1 MDEID
6 FFISLMLMGNSRK
19 PYREFAEIFK
29 MSVNSIHKRIKSLV
43 NLGIIQNF
51 RTRLGFNKF
60 PSVVDAIIFG
70 TSKAKEKK
78 VTIEKLGKH
87 ECIYNV
93 SQASG
98 NLFYIHSHIRNLN
111 ELDSLVSYIRQ
122 IGKIDDLTIGLG
134 KGSSTKNHEDLG
146 DTSLSKLDYLI
157 INSLKD
163 NSRKTISDISDEVG
177 YTTKTVRRHLNRLE
191 EKWLIQFTIDWYPDK
206 TGEIISMI
214 IINLDPSANSDTNK
228 IIDELQKKNGKQIL
242 FSWAFSNLPNLIL
255 LSVWTRSMKELQ
267 ELETSLVSENFD
279 SVNVTVLIEGRMFH
293 TWKEKYLENK
303 IKEIKDGSV

>member
-19 PYREFAEIFK
+19 PYREFAETFK

-51 RTRLGFNKF
+51 QTRLGVNCF
-60 PSVVDAIIFG
+60 PSVVNVVMFG
-70 TSKAKEKK
+70 TSKTKDKK

-93 SQASG
+93 AQASG
-98 NLFYIHSHIRNLN
+98 NLFYIHSYIRNLN
-111 ELDSLVSYIRQ
+111 ELDSLVSFIRQ
-122 IGKIDDLTIGLG
+122 SGEIDDLIIGLG
-134 KGSSTKNHEDLG
+134 KGHSSKNHEDLG

-163 NSRKTISDISDEVG
+163 NSRKTISDIADEVESA
-177 YTTKTVRRHLNRLE
+177 TKTVRRHLNRLE
-191 EKWLIQFTIDWYPDK
+191 EKGLIQLTLDWYPDR

-214 IINLDPSANSDTNK
+214 ILNLDPSTNSDTNK
-228 IIDELQKKNGKQIL
+228 IIDELQKKFGQKIL
-242 FSWAFSNLPNLIL
+242 FAWAFSNLPNLIIL
-255 LSVWTRSMKELQ
+255 CVWTRTMKELQ
-267 ELETSLVSENFD
+267 ELETSLLSENFD
-279 SVNVTVLIEGRMFH
+279 SINVTVLIEGRMFH